1 MKSSRRDKFKNQ
13 TEYKV
18 EYWNLLSVTLQ
29 KQINNTIITV
39 NTFIHSFSILCQ
51 FAYPYLLHYSRF
63 LVFWQNT
70 YLHPLD
76 NRLSVLRK

>member
-29 KQINNTIITV
+29 KQINKQHNYYSKYIYS
-39 NTFIHSFSILCQ
+39 FIQ
-51 FAYPYLLHYSRF
+51 
-63 LVFWQNT
+63 
-70 YLHPLD
+70 HPLPIC
-76 NRLSVLRK
+76 LSLFVTL

>member
-29 KQINNTIITV
+29 KQINKQHNYSKYIYS
-39 NTFIHSFSILCQ
+39 FIQ
-51 FAYPYLLHYSRF
+51 
-63 LVFWQNT
+63 
-70 YLHPLD
+70 HPLPIC
-76 NRLSVLRK
+76 LSLFVTL